1 MNHRA
6 LLAAALVS
14 TAGLA
19 SAAQA
24 QLRLTSWNVTNFRT
38 TDTTRDDDFKVAIY
52 GVVPAGLPLAGRS
65 MAPDVF
71 VGQEF
76 ISVGAVVQFV
86 NLLNTAPGSPGDW
99 TAGGFID
106 GADTESA
113 FFYRT
118 SKITFL
124 RTATIAIGSSST
136 SNQPRNTYRY
146 DFRPIGYASPAAS
159 IGVYSV
165 HLKAQGGT
173 NSAGRRLI
181 EAQRIRTNAEGTDTN
196 GAGTRLPTG
205 YQFMVAGDLNITTS
219 SAPEYQEFVAS
230 QSNDM
235 GRVFDPIKTPGNWNN
250 NGAFRVVHTQE
261 QTGNM
266 DDRFDQILVS
276 AGLIDGGAL
285 EYLGNANAAYQTASV
300 PPFGTAPL
308 DNTRWNDPNHSYRS
322 WGNDGSTFQGALSTS
337 QTSSN
342 GVTVSRQNN
351 MVGTAIGQALITS
364 AEGNGHLPV
373 LMDLRVPPKVQ
384 TVASIDFGSVA
395 QGSLAQQT
403 LTISNGADI
412 AKWTIHGISALGYT
426 LALPNGFI
434 TASPGTPPSPP
445 SGGLYWPPTPAGS
458 FYHYAGSAATA
469 HIITMNTSTLGVRSG
484 TIIISAPGATES
496 PTVQVMVTGTVVSA
510 ANSPPTARA
519 GGDQSLSDN
528 DGNGAEPVTLN
539 GSASTDSDGTITD
552 YRWSDGPTTLA
563 QSASPAA
570 IVSLPTGV
578 HTVILTVTDNN
589 GATATDTVLIDIN
602 ARPTANAGSDQ
613 VVTDTNSSSDELV
626 TLDASASTDS
636 DGTITTYEWFEN
648 GDLAATGVSP
658 TVSLPVGLHVFT
670 LVATDNDGAA
680 SSDTV
685 SVLVNAPPAA
695 NAGLD
700 QALTDTDNSG
710 AESVTLDASASSD
723 SDGTIVAYIW
733 SQDTLQIASGVSP
746 LVSLPVGVHTIT
758 LTVTDNRGA
767 TATDTVQ
774 ITIVSPPPP
783 TCPADFNADGELN
796 PDDLADYIGCYFA
809 EPACSGAD
817 FNADGQANPDDL
829 ADFIGAFFAGCP

>member
-1 MNHRA
+1 MLMNHRA

-38 TDTTRDDDFKVAIY
+38 SDTTRDDDFKTSIY
-52 GVVPAGLPLAGRS
+52 GVIPASLPLAGRS

-76 ISVGAVVQFV
+76 ISTGAVVQFLNV
-86 NLLNTAPGSPGDW
+86 LNTAPGSPGDW
-99 TAGGFID
+99 AAGGFID
-106 GADTESA
+106 GADTDSA

-196 GAGTRLPTG
+196 GAGTRLPAG

-250 NGAFRVVHTQE
+250 NGTFRVVHTQE

-384 TVASIDFGSVA
+384 TVASIDFGSVT

-403 LTISNGADI
+403 LTISNGADV
-412 AKWTIHGISALGYT
+412 AKWTTQGISVLGYT
-426 LALPNGFI
+426 LALPSGFT

-445 SGGLYWPPTPAGS
+445 SGGLYWPPTLAGS
-458 FYHYAGSAATA
+458 FYHYAGSPALT
-469 HIITMNTSTLGVRSG
+469 HVVTLDTSTLGTRSG
-484 TIIISAPGATES
+484 TITISAPGATES
-496 PTVQVMVTGTVVSA
+496 PTVQVSVTGTVVSA
-510 ANSPPTARA
+510 ANNPPIARA
-519 GGDQSLSDN
+519 GVDQALSDN
-528 DGNGAEPVTLN
+528 DGNGSEPVTLD
-539 GSASTDSDGTITD
+539 GSASTDSDGSITN
-552 YRWSDGPTTLA
+552 YRWSQGPTTLA
-563 QSASPAA
+563 QGASATAA
-570 IVSLPTGV
+570 VVLPTGL
-578 HTVILTVTDNN
+578 HTITLTVTDNAA
-589 GATATDTVLIDIN
+589 ATATDSVVIDIN
-602 ARPTANAGSDQ
+602 ARPIANAGPDQ
-613 VVTDTNSSSDELV
+613 VII
-626 TLDASASTDS
+626 DA
-636 DGTITTYEWFEN
+636 
-648 GDLAATGVSP
+648 
-658 TVSLPVGLHVFT
+658 
-670 LVATDNDGAA
+670 
-680 SSDTV
+680 
-685 SVLVNAPPAA
+685 
-695 NAGLD
+695 
-700 QALTDTDNSG
+700 DNSG
-710 AESVTLDASASSD
+710 AEPVTLTAASSTD
-723 SDGTIVAYIW
+723 LDGSIVSYAW
-733 SQDTLQIASGVSP
+733 SENAIQIASGLTPTVDLS
-746 LVSLPVGVHTIT
+746 VGVHTVV

-767 TATDTVQ
+767 TASDGVQ
-774 ITIVSPPPP
+774 ITINPAPPACAADFNADGVINPDDLADFIGCYFGQP
-783 TCPADFNADGELN
+783 TCPQADFNADGEV
-796 PDDLADYIGCYFA
+796 
-809 EPACSGAD
+809 
-817 FNADGQANPDDL
+817 NPDDL
-829 ADFIGAFFAGCP
+829 ADFIGAYFAGCP